1 MPLRVILAVELLVM
15 LDVGVTDEV
24 GLGLAKRDS
33 VAVALAVWLPVLVAV
48 PV

>member
-24 GLGLAKRDS
+24 GLGLAPNDNEG
-33 VAVALAVWLPVLVAV
+33 LAVLV
-48 PV
+48 